1 MSKLLPIRDG
11 TLTIICM
18 PNLQFNIPYDTS
30 SWGSCLAKCPE
41 PTKITTTAD
50 LEVEMCKKICSM
62 DCHNPRNTSLKLH
75 YCICAFIAPDTQ
87 TPPVEGPRAEKSFI
101 SFTSDFG
108 RYLPS

>member
-1 MSKLLPIRDG
+1 MSKLLPTRDG

-50 LEVEMCKKICSM
+50 LEVEMCKKICSILF
-62 DCHNPRNTSLKLH
+62 H
-75 YCICAFIAPDTQ
+75 
-87 TPPVEGPRAEKSFI
+87 G
-101 SFTSDFG
+101 
-108 RYLPS
+108 LPQSA